1 MKYFPLVWAAVTRK
15 PAESMLICLAIG
27 AAFALFGLMLGLHT
41 TYRHIVERSRQDRL
55 YVNPRFAIATGLRL
69 PMAMRDQIARLDG
82 VSGVG
87 ALYLLRGYYQDPKN
101 VGRIRAVDEGMRV
114 AWPGF
119 PVSKHHWDLLFS
131 TPNGLLVS
139 RAAAEKWNLKEGD
152 VFPFATSPAMRSDGA
167 PFWEF
172 QVLAIVPDD
181 SAQGGDGFIL
191 GNFGYVDRSRPLQD
205 RGTAMELEVAI
216 ADAARANEI
225 SVTIDRLFAN
235 SGTPTTTIP
244 ERSGT
249 ENAINS
255 GIATASVTLPVAGA
269 GVFMILLVTANGIA
283 RSVHE
288 RIPEFAVLKTLGFR
302 DRTLSALVFVE
313 AAIPCLL
320 GAILGTA
327 LAAALTQ
334 WPVDSLP
341 QALMSVPKPTLSP
354 LVLAWALGCALF
366 LALVSSV
373 IPVLRLRRIS
383 VTDALAGR

>member
-1 MKYFPLVWAAVTRK
+1 MKYVSLIWAAVTRK
-15 PAESMLICLAIG
+15 PTDSMLICLAIG
-27 AAFALFGLMLGLHT
+27 AAFTLFGLMLGLYT
-41 TYRHIVERSRQDRL
+41 TYHRIVESARMDRL
-55 YVNPRFAIATGLRL
+55 YVDPRFPIATGLRL
-69 PMAMRDQIARLDG
+69 PMAMRDQMARIDG

-87 ALYLLRGYYQDPKN
+87 ALYLLRGYYQDPQN

-114 AWPGF
+114 SWPGL
-119 PVSKHHWDLLFS
+119 PLSPHYWDLLFS
-131 TPNGLLVS
+131 TPKGVLVS
-139 RAAAEKWNLKEGD
+139 RAAAKRWNLKEGD
-152 VFPFATSPAMRSDGA
+152 VFPFATPPGIRADGA
-167 PFWEF
+167 TFWEF

-181 SAQGGDGFIL
+181 PAKGADGFIL
-191 GNFGYVDRSRPLQD
+191 GNFEYVDRSRPPLDQ
-205 RGTAMELEVAI
+205 GTAMEFEVAI

-225 SVTIDRLFAN
+225 SLRIDRLFAN
-235 SGTPTTTIP
+235 SGTPTITIP
-244 ERSGT
+244 ERSGL
-249 ENAINS
+249 ENAVSS

-283 RSVHE
+283 QSVRE

-313 AAIPCLL
+313 AAIPCVF

-327 LAAALTQ
+327 LAAVLTQ
-334 WPVDSLP
+334 WPARYLP
-341 QALMSVPKPTLSP
+341 QSLMSVPKPTLSP